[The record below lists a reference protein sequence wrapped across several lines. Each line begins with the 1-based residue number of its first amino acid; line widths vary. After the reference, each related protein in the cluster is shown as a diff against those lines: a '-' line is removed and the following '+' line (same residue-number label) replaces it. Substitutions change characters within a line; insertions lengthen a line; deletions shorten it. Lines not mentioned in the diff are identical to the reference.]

1 MPSSPMH
8 REQTT
13 MLAGVPALATSV
25 GLPEQAA
32 ERGTVLILHGLTA
45 RKEAQ
50 HLDARSL
57 AERGYLAVALDA
69 VGHGERRYLDF
80 DARFAA
86 GDPDRGER
94 SFFEVVQQSAAELPI
109 VLEAM
114 AARGWA
120 HPGRVG
126 AVGIS
131 MGGFIL
137 FGAVAARCR
146 LDAVATIVASPVWRL
161 GERSPHQ
168 RPGRFFPTPL
178 LMVTGADDPVVPPD
192 AARELHAQLVPRYTQ
207 APERLRYLQ
216 CADEAHL
223 FSKPAWD
230 QAWDEVC
237 GWFDRFLV
245 APSPADDDEEQDQ
258 DDGDGR

>member
-1 MPSSPMH
+1 
-8 REQTT
+8 

-25 GLPEQAA
+25 GFAEQAA
-32 ERGTVLILHGLTA
+32 ERGTVLILHGKTA

-50 HLDARSL
+50 HRDARSL

-69 VGHGERRYLDF
+69 VGHGERRYVDF
-80 DARFAA
+80 EARFAA
-86 GDPDRGER
+86 GDPARAER
-94 SFFEVVQQSAAELPI
+94 SFFEVVQQSAVELPI

-146 LDAVATIVASPVWRL
+146 LDGVATIGASPVWRGAGGAAG

-168 RPGRFFPTPL
+168 RLGRFFPTPL
-178 LMVTGADDPVVPPD
+178 LMVTGADDPVVPPSP
-192 AARELHAQLVPRYTQ
+192 ARELHAQLLPRYEK
-207 APERLRYLQ
+207 APERLRYLE
-216 CADEAHL
+216 CAGEEHL
-223 FSKPAWD
+223 FSPPAWD
-230 QAWDEVC
+230 LAWSEVC
-237 GWFDRFLV
+237 AWFERFLV
-245 APSPADDDEEQDQ
+245 EPAAADEEAT
-258 DDGDGR
+258 

>member
-1 MPSSPMH
+1 MSSSPAL

-25 GLPEQAA
+25 GVAEQAA

-45 RKEAQ
+45 SKEAQ

-69 VGHGERRYLDF
+69 VGHGERRYVDF
-80 DARFAA
+80 DARFSEA
-86 GDPDRGER
+86 DPDRGER
-94 SFFEVVQQSAAELPI
+94 SFFEVVQQSAVELPI

-120 HPGRVG
+120 RPGRVG

-146 LDAVATIVASPVWRL
+146 LDAVATIVASPVWRR
-161 GERSPHQ
+161 GDRSPHQ
-168 RPGRFFPTPL
+168 QLGRFFPTPL
-178 LMVTGADDPVVPPD
+178 LMVTGADDPVVPPSP
-192 AARELHAQLVPRYTQ
+192 ARELHAQLVPRYEA
-207 APERLRYLQ
+207 APERLRYLE
-216 CADEAHL
+216 CAGEGHM

-230 QAWDEVC
+230 QAWGDVC

-245 APSPADDDEEQDQ
+245 EPAASAAGDSDD
-258 DDGDGR
+258 R

>member
-1 MPSSPMH
+1 MTSHSAL

-25 GLPEQAA
+25 GSPELAA
-32 ERGTVLILHGLTA
+32 ERGTVLVLHGLTA
-45 RKEAQ
+45 SKEAQ
-50 HLDARSL
+50 HLDSRSL

-69 VGHGERRYLDF
+69 FGHGERRYIDF
-80 DARFAA
+80 DARFSDA
-86 GDPDRGER
+86 DPDRSER
-94 SFFEVVQQSAAELPI
+94 NFFQVVQQSAEELPI

-114 AARGWA
+114 ATRGWA

-126 AVGIS
+126 AFGIS

-161 GERSPHQ
+161 GERSPHEQ
-168 RPGRFFPTPL
+168 LGRFFPTPL
-178 LMVTGADDPVVPPD
+178 LMVTGADDPVVPPGD
-192 AARELHAQLVPRYTQ
+192 ARELHAQLVPRYEK
-207 APERLRYLQ
+207 APERLRYLEH
-216 CADEAHL
+216 AGEGHM
-223 FSKPAWD
+223 FSKPVWD
-230 QAWDEVC
+230 QTWGEVC

-245 APSPADDDEEQDQ
+245 APAAPEVPDEHDDE
-258 DDGDGR
+258 GR